1 MEAVGTKAGYKSLQ
15 AIKHSVDE
23 FRRLNLG
30 YTPQSRK
37 DIRLKDGLKWHG
49 KEPLKHNATQVGHL
63 HYQYS
68 RPLSSPNFLRE
79 FVGHNPRHASFPFE
93 SKRDEQEIV
102 RAPTYRVVRY

>member
-68 RPLSSPNFLRE
+68 RLLSSPNFLRE
-79 FVGHNPRHASFPFE
+79 FVGHNPASRVIPF
-93 SKRDEQEIV
+93 REQT
-102 RAPTYRVVRY
+102 R